1 MICHMKTVNPIELLV
16 PGRIDLVAKYVYIE
30 NYVAKKDVYDYFFE
44 CFRAYAQWGR
54 SKKLKL
60 S

>member
-1 MICHMKTVNPIELLV
+1 MVKDVV
-16 PGRIDLVAKYVYIE
+16 IDVEDVYIE